1 MDADQTIPEVA
12 ALAARQIADGCVAL
26 VLGPAGASWSFGH
39 PDPLQAERGAQLLR
53 GAAPEEL
60 TALGVPTV
68 LSTGEPLVR
77 HRLAAPDRGDARVG
91 AALMRD
97 LRVRAALAVPLHAR
111 GQALG
116 AIVLLSSA
124 RRARF
129 SDEDVQLAEDL
140 ARLVSS
146 AIEASRLY
154 RRAQE
159 AVAARDEFLSI
170 ASHELKTP
178 LTSLVLHTD
187 SLRAAARRGT
197 LAQAANKVE
206 LIRRSVDRLSRLVT
220 SLLDISRISAGRLDL
235 EVEEV
240 DLAEVAREVVARFDE
255 EAVRAGC
262 TLVVNAH
269 AVAGRWDRMRMDQV
283 ITNLLAN
290 AVKYGPG
297 KPVMIRVEPDGDRA
311 ILSVRDHGIGISE
324 DDQRRIFQRFERAVS
339 KRNYGGF
346 GLGLWIVRQIV
357 EALGGSVRVE
367 STPGQ
372 GSLFTVELARGLH
385 AATPAE
391 GRARP
396 TAPSP

>member
-1 MDADQTIPEVA
+1 VARRAANQLQGATPADAA
-12 ALAARQIADGCVAL
+12 
-26 VLGPAGASWSFGH
+26 VLGVA
-39 PDPLQAERGAQLLR
+39 
-53 GAAPEEL
+53 
-60 TALGVPTV
+60 TV
-68 LSTGEPLVR
+68 ISTGEPLIR
-77 HRLAAPDRGDARVG
+77 ERLEASARGDGIG
-91 AALMRD
+91 AEVMRD
-97 LRVRAALAVPLHAR
+97 LSARAALAVPLHAR

-129 SDEDVQLAEDL
+129 SLEDVELGEDL

-159 AVAARDEFLSI
+159 AVSARDEFLSI

-187 SLRAAARRGT
+187 SLRTAVRRGT
-197 LAQAANKVE
+197 LDQAAGKVE
-206 LIRRSVDRLSRLVT
+206 LIRRSVDRLSRLVA
-220 SLLDISRISAGRLDL
+220 SLLDISRISSGRLDL

-240 DLAEVAREVVARFDE
+240 DLADVAREVVARFDE

-262 TLVVNAH
+262 TLLLQAEPVK
-269 AVAGRWDRMRMDQV
+269 GRWDRMRLDQV
-283 ITNLLAN
+283 ITNLLSN

-297 KPVMIRVEPDGDRA
+297 KPVVVRVEPDGDRGV
-311 ILSVRDHGIGISE
+311 LSVRDHGIGISDE
-324 DDQRRIFQRFERAVS
+324 DQRRIFQRFERAVS

-357 EALGGSVRVE
+357 EGLGGIVRVE
-367 STPGQ
+367 SAPGA
-372 GSLFTVELARGLH
+372 GSVFTVELARGLH
-385 AATPAE
+385 APASADP
-391 GRARP
+391 ARP
-396 TAPSP
+396 SAPSP